1 MKRIITILFV
11 ILLSTSLSFAQTHIP
26 AGNVSGTWNFAGS
39 PYIIDGEI
47 QIQIGDTLIIELGVE
62 VLFSGHFKFNV
73 YGRLLAEGN
82 ADSIIT
88 FTAQDTLT
96 GWHGLR
102 FFNTNANGQDSS
114 QLSYC
119 IFEYS
124 KATGTASSGGAI
136 YLENSDE
143 NFEDVTI
150 CKNEALGYGGGI
162 YMINSNPNLT
172 GVSIYNNT
180 ATYDGGGIFCYSSI
194 PSLIRITLNHNST
207 EWHGGG
213 IACFDNS
220 DLNLVNVTISKN
232 ISSYGG
238 CAIAC
243 LYNSDVT
250 LLNSIIWD
258 NGINEICTVDNG
270 SISATY
276 SDIKDG
282 TGQSYFGE
290 GCIDADPLFEN
301 PVIGDF
307 HLTAYSPCIDAGDP
321 DPIYNDPDGTR
332 NDMGAYY
339 YQQAGLLGT
348 VTFAPGVIG
357 NVEEVEISITGDT
370 TLSVYPNMNGIY
382 YASVQA
388 GIYTVKAI
396 LEGYYANP
404 IQYDDV
410 VVNPGELISGLD
422 FEMDE
427 IHPGNVKGIV
437 SLNGNGLNPN
447 IVNVEIST
455 DGIAPVYPYPVYLQT
470 IIIYYEYDYELAPG
484 IYDITAHLAGYH
496 DSTHVGVVVQPMQT
510 ISGYDFDLQPVTYEG
525 YISGTVTLK
534 NGPSNVEDVEVS
546 VPGFDPVRPDA
557 NGVYTLTVVNGTYD
571 VTAFLEGYTQVT
583 IPDVI
588 VLPDQTTIGIDM
600 TLLNWDVIDGTQFV
614 MIEYATVTYDG
625 KFVSQTESNQL
636 GAFGPGG
643 ESDCRGIATWQEGN
657 HPLWS
662 NYWDLDG
669 YWYLTIVSNDNASGE
684 EITFNLYETQTDSIY
699 NCAESII
706 FYDDPDTCDVG
717 AIDLNVLQ
725 SQSPPREQ
733 GFSLNQYWNWISFNL
748 HPYITLIDT
757 VFNSIVDPIWNNYS
771 ANQIQVKTLDNF
783 GIVTSATYMYVINEW
798 KWVGSFTNTWD
809 GIGILLD
816 IFEQYYL
823 YNPIDTFQLSGTAT
837 NPIINPINL
846 LTGWNWVGYFP
857 YVHLTLSEALES
869 IDALIVKTQDKSAVY
884 YGGSWIGDLTQMEPG
899 IAYKIYVADVD
910 QLIYPL
916 IESTKYTPQFKNG
929 NDYNPACW
937 KVIPGTQYNMIVMAD
952 ITINNKTIN
961 NSDNYIVGVFDKEG
975 NCHSVGKKVND
986 FWYFT
991 IVGNV
996 EGTEL
1001 YFKVYNSLAEEI
1013 FESNE
1018 KITFQNDS
1026 VIGSPE
1032 KLIIITFNGSNNDI
1046 PNEYNLYNSH
1056 PNPFKQT
1063 TIISYQ
1069 VPEETF
1075 VEIAIYNI
1083 LGQRVKTLVNSNKDA
1098 GNHSEI
1104 WNGEDENNNLL
1115 PSGIYFYKITTDKYS
1130 KIKKL
1135 IRLK

>member
-1 MKRIITILFV
+1 MKKIITILFV

-47 QIQIGDTLIIELGVE
+47 QIQIGDTLIIEQGVD
-62 VLFSGHFKFNV
+62 VQFSGHFKFNV

-102 FFNTNANGQDSS
+102 FFNTNTNGQDASL
-114 QLSYC
+114 LSYC
-119 IFEYS
+119 ILEYS
-124 KATGTASSGGAI
+124 KATGAASSGGAI

-143 NFEDVTI
+143 NFEDVII

-172 GVSIYNNT
+172 GVSIHNNT
-180 ATYDGGGIFCYSSI
+180 ANYDGGGIFCYSSI
-194 PSLIRITLNHNST
+194 PTLIRITINHNST
-207 EWHGGG
+207 QWHGGG
-213 IACFDNS
+213 IACFYNS
-220 DLNLVNVTISKN
+220 DLDLVNVTISKN
-232 ISSYGG
+232 IAYSGG
-238 CAIAC
+238 CGVAC

-258 NGINEICTVDNG
+258 NGINEICIVDNG
-270 SISATY
+270 SIIATY

-282 TGQSYFGE
+282 TGQSYFGQ
-290 GCIDADPLFEN
+290 GCIDADPLFTN

-307 HLTAYSPCIDAGDP
+307 HLTALSPCIDAGNP

-348 VTFAPGVIG
+348 VTFAPGVTG

-370 TLSVYPNMNGIY
+370 VLTIYPNVNGIY
-382 YASVQA
+382 FVNVSA
-388 GIYTVKAI
+388 GIYTVQAT

-404 IQYDDV
+404 IQYEDV
-410 VVNPGELISGLD
+410 VVNPGQLVSGLD

-437 SLNGNGLNPN
+437 KLNGNGLNPD
-447 IVNVEIST
+447 IENVEISA
-455 DGIAPVYPYPVYLQT
+455 DGIDPVYPYLVAGV
-470 IIIYYEYDYELAPG
+470 YYEYDYELAPG

-496 DSTHVGVVVQPMQT
+496 DSTYVGVVVQPLQT

-534 NGPSNVEDVEVS
+534 NGLGNVEDVEVS
-546 VPGFDPVRPDA
+546 VPGFDPVHPDS

-571 VTAFLEGYTQVT
+571 VTAYLEGYTQVT
-583 IPDVI
+583 IPDVVVI
-588 VLPDQTTIGIDM
+588 PDQTTTGIDM

-614 MIEYATVTYDG
+614 MIEYATVTFDG
-625 KFVSQTESNQL
+625 KFVSKTESNQL

-643 ESDCRGIATWQEGN
+643 ISDCRGIATWQEGN
-657 HPLWS
+657 HPLWI

-699 NCAESII
+699 DCVESII
-706 FYDDPDTCDVG
+706 FYDDPDIIDIG
-717 AIDLNVLQ
+717 SIDLNVLQ

-733 GFSLNQYWNWISFNL
+733 GLNLNEYWNWISFNL
-748 HPYITLIDT
+748 HPYITLVDT
-757 VFNSIVDPIWNNYS
+757 VFNSLVDPTWNNYS

-783 GIVTSATYMYVINEW
+783 GIVTSATYMYVIDEW
-798 KWVGSFTNTWD
+798 KWVGSFTNIWD
-809 GIGILLD
+809 GVGILLD

-823 YNPIDTFQLSGTAT
+823 YNPIDTFQLSGTAI

-846 LTGWNWVGYFP
+846 LTGWNWAGYYP
-857 YVHLTLSEALES
+857 YVPLTLSEALVS

-899 IAYKIYVADVD
+899 IAYKIYVADAAV
-910 QLIYPL
+910 LIYPL
-916 IESTKYTPQFKNG
+916 VESTKYTPLFKKG
-929 NDYNPACW
+929 DDYNPAGW
-937 KVIPGTQYNMIVMAD
+937 EVIKGTQYNMIVMAEININD
-952 ITINNKTIN
+952 ETID
-961 NSDNYIVGVFDKEG
+961 NSDHFIVGVFDKEG
-975 NCHSVGKKVND
+975 NCYSVGKKVYD
-986 FWYFT
+986 FLYFT

-996 EGTEL
+996 NGTEL
-1001 YFKVYNSLAEEI
+1001 YFKVFNPLTKEI

-1018 KITFQNDS
+1018 KITFKNDTI
-1026 VIGSPE
+1026 IGSPK
-1032 KLIIITFNGSNNDI
+1032 KLIIITFNGPNNDI
-1046 PNEYNLYNSH
+1046 PEEYNLFNAH

-1083 LGQRVKTLVNSNKDA
+1083 LGQRVKTLVNSKKDA

-1104 WNGEDENNNLL
+1104 WNGKDDNNNSL
-1115 PSGIYFYKITTDKYS
+1115 PSGIYFYKITTDEYS
-1130 KIKKL
+1130 EIKKL